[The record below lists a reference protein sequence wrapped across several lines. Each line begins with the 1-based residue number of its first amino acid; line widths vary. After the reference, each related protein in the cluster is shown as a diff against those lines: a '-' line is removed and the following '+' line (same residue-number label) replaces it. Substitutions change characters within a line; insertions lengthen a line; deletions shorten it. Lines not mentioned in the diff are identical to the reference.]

1 MARVP
6 DIDPDTLD
14 PAQKEVYDRIASG
27 PRGQVRGPYHA
38 WLLNPGY
45 CAQIEAMG
53 RFLRFEAT
61 LPGNLRELGIITVAR
76 HWRAE
81 FEWFAHAPIAIRE
94 GVSEDVV
101 RAIENGEEPVFERE
115 DEALIHAFA
124 KELMTTGR
132 VSQATYDRAE
142 AMLGRP
148 GLVELAGL
156 LGHYCSVAMTLNVFQ
171 IVPAEDHRPAFR
183 DRD

>member
-6 DIDPDTLD
+6 EIDPDTLD
-14 PAQKEVYDRIASG
+14 PAQKEIYDRIASG

-61 LPGNLRELGIITVAR
+61 LPGRLRELGIITVAR
-76 HWRAE
+76 YWRAE

-94 GVSEDVV
+94 GVSEEVV
-101 RAIENGEEPVFERE
+101 AAIERGETPEFDKD
-115 DEALIHAFA
+115 DEALVYAFA
-124 KELMTTGR
+124 SELMATGR
-132 VSQATYDRAE
+132 VSDETYDAVE
-142 AMLGRP
+142 ALVGTP
-148 GLVELAGL
+148 GMVELAGL
-156 LGHYCSVAMTLNVFQ
+156 LGHYCSVAMTLNVFR
-171 IVPAEDHRPAFR
+171 IVPAEEHRPAFR
-183 DRD
+183 D

>member
-14 PAQKEVYDRIASG
+14 PAQKEIYDRIASG

-53 RFLRFEAT
+53 RYLRFEAT
-61 LPGNLRELGIITVAR
+61 LPGRLRELGIITVAR

-81 FEWFAHAPIAIRE
+81 FEWFAHAPIAARE
-94 GVSEDVV
+94 GVSQDVID
-101 RAIENGEEPVFERE
+101 AIERGETPDFEHE
-115 DEALIHAFA
+115 DEALVHAFA
-124 KELMTTGR
+124 HELMTTGR
-132 VSQATYDRAE
+132 VSEETYKAME
-142 AMLGRP
+142 AMIGMP

-171 IVPAEDHRPAFR
+171 IVPAEDQRPAFR
-183 DRD
+183 D